1 MTSTAALRW
10 TRAGAALAIAVGAL
24 LALAL
29 AGVAAAGA
37 VPAAASSTGM
47 HTDNVPFSFD

>member
-24 LALAL
+24 LALA
-29 AGVAAAGA
+29 GVAAAGA
-37 VPAAASSTGM
+37 VPAAASSTGV

>member
-24 LALAL
+24 LALA
-29 AGVAAAGA
+29 GVAPPGT
-37 VPAAASSTGM
+37 VLAAASSAGM
-47 HTDNVPFSFD
+47 HADDVPFSFD